1 MDKGSRLFLHKVKV
15 FFTAWS
21 RRTSEE
27 VTFEERLTGKVGGE
41 VEGKAGNAV

>member
-1 MDKGSRLFLHKVKV
+1 MFLYKVKV

-21 RRTSEE
+21 RRTSED

-41 VEGKAGNAV
+41 VEGKASNTV